1 VAGRNC
7 IIPFV
12 GDAYTP
18 EACALWDGMSLAEA
32 MGCNKLIVH
41 SDSSEVIEV
50 MRNGGNT
57 FSTAAAIFKDCI
69 FFCREFTE
77 VIFEHFPREANMA
90 ADPLA
95 SKADGPLP
103 AIWKEDPPDFL
114 VDVILNDVS
123 VFSNLI

>member
-1 VAGRNC
+1 
-7 IIPFV
+7 
-12 GDAYTP
+12 
-18 EACALWDGMSLAEA
+18 
-32 MGCNKLIVH
+32 
-41 SDSSEVIEV
+41 

-57 FSTAAAIFKDCI
+57 FGPTAAIFEDCI